1 MAGRYRP
8 HPCPSPWR
16 GGECRAACPSP
27 SCVPLVASAR
37 KRSSGGEC
45 HAACPS
51 PSCVPLVA
59 SARKRSSGGEG
70 SAMRLVLSR

>member
-1 MAGRYRP
+1 MTNLFSGRKIQTPPLPLPFLRPAGSKRP
-8 HPCPSPWR
+8 QAVER
-16 GGECRAACPSP
+16 R
-27 SCVPLVASAR
+27 
-37 KRSSGGEC
+37 GGEC

-70 SAMRLVLSR
+70 SAMRPAP